1 MRLKYE
7 PVRPYVLLATSYDA
21 SMATTAKFT
30 CIRVVCNNTIT
41 MAVGAGEFNAGK
53 TERDT
58 EERAVNTLVRIPH
71 SSHFDPDEART
82 RLGIVSSAWERW
94 LVNTRLMAERDLNPA
109 EADQF
114 LKTLLLP
121 EQPKPN
127 DNRAPRP
134 IQETKA
140 YRRIMALFDGGIIG
154 ASLAGN
160 DNRWSMLNAVTEFV
174 DHEQGNTPS
183 TRINSA
189 WFGTGDAVKSRA
201 YRLLAGQESFL
212 KMAA

>member
-94 LVNTRLMAERDLNPA
+94 LVNTRLMAERDLNPV

-134 IQETKA
+134 IQETKPSLS
-140 YRRIMALFDGGIIG
+140 IM
-154 ASLAGN
+154 
-160 DNRWSMLNAVTEFV
+160 
-174 DHEQGNTPS
+174 
-183 TRINSA
+183 
-189 WFGTGDAVKSRA
+189 SRA
-201 YRLLAGQESFL
+201 TRPALASIRHGSARA
-212 KMAA
+212 MRSSRGPIACWRVRRVS